1 MPTSRIQ
8 QAIRLDPHEQKRIM
22 DRVEDRMNELG
33 LSVGD
38 VFGDS
43 EGRPGRANISRTA
56 WYSYRA
62 APDNHGRP
70 RPVPMEVLREL
81 ERVLRL
87 PAGELLKMAGFL
99 PAGVD
104 DFAREPGAVLVA
116 LEVDPDLTPDE
127 REALRTIYQGFVGKP
142 KRGRRPSRSVS

>member
-1 MPTSRIQ
+1 MPTSKIQ
-8 QAIRLDPHEQKRIM
+8 RESKLKPKEQKVIALRI
-22 DRVEDRMNELG
+22 RDRMDELG
-33 LSVGD
+33 LSVTD
-38 VFGDS
+38 VFGD
-43 EGRPGRANISRTA
+43 GTKPGRSSVGRTT
-56 WYSYRA
+56 WYSYA
-62 APDNHGRP
+62 AADTPNW

-116 LEVDPDLTPDE
+116 LEVDPDLTTDE
-127 REALRTIYQGFVGKP
+127 KEALRTIYQGFVGKP
-142 KRGRRPSRSVS
+142 KRARRASRSVT

>member
-8 QAIRLDPHEQKRIM
+8 RETKLKPKEQKVITLRI
-22 DRVEDRMNELG
+22 RDRMDELG
-33 LSVGD
+33 LSITD
-38 VFGDS
+38 VFGDGIKA
-43 EGRPGRANISRTA
+43 GRSSVGRTA
-56 WYSYRA
+56 WYSYA
-62 APDNHGRP
+62 ADDTPNW

-116 LEVDPDLTPDE
+116 LEVDPDLTTDE
-127 REALRTIYQGFVGKP
+127 KEALRTIYQGFVGKP
-142 KRGRRPSRSVS
+142 KRARRASRSVT

>member
-8 QAIRLDPHEQKRIM
+8 RETKLRPKEQKVIMLRI
-22 DRVEDRMNELG
+22 RDRMDELG
-33 LSVGD
+33 LSITD
-38 VFGDS
+38 VFGDGTRA
-43 EGRPGRANISRTA
+43 GRSSVGRTT
-56 WYSYRA
+56 WYSYA
-62 APDNHGRP
+62 AADTPNW

-116 LEVDPDLTPDE
+116 LEVDPDLTTDE
-127 REALRTIYQGFVGKP
+127 KEALRTIYQGFVGKP
-142 KRGRRPSRSVS
+142 KRARRASRSVT

>member
-1 MPTSRIQ
+1 MPTSKIQ
-8 QAIRLDPHEQKRIM
+8 RESKLKPKEQKAITLRI
-22 DRVEDRMNELG
+22 RDRMDELG
-33 LSVGD
+33 LSVTD
-38 VFGDS
+38 VFGD
-43 EGRPGRANISRTA
+43 GTKPGRSSVGRTT
-56 WYSYRA
+56 WYSYA
-62 APDNHGRP
+62 AADTPNW

-116 LEVDPDLTPDE
+116 LEVDPDLTADE
-127 REALRTIYQGFVGKP
+127 KEALRTIYQGFVGKP
-142 KRGRRPSRSVS
+142 KRARRPSRSIT